1 MNGCAVSGGRSGGS
15 NAIDG
20 CGRRQRRWPTA
31 VETACR
37 TGKRSTAKKRITPN
51 DVTGATASRRTA
63 GRHGDRALHQQHR
76 KRGETPGTRKMSRL
90 HGNRG
95 HAVGPASDRQSP
107 WAARERPADH
117 SVAPPLHP
125 RTTGQA
131 QVLRRPPRRSYSR
144 HGRLWGSFLLTPE
157 TRVPALR
164 PSHSMVSPSRT
175 RRSDGDSH
183 ACNVAAQAAEDR
195 RT

>member
-1 MNGCAVSGGRSGGS
+1 MRSRTVRH
-15 NAIDG
+15 
-20 CGRRQRRWPTA
+20 RRRTRIQRREAIENRRIRRILAGADA
-31 VETACR
+31 VFR
-37 TGKRSTAKKRITPN
+37 RRRRIG
-51 DVTGATASRRTA
+51 DVPGATASRRTA
-63 GRHGDRALHQQHR
+63 GRHGDRALHQQCR
-76 KRGETPGTRKMSRL
+76 KSRVTPGMRKMSRVQ
-90 HGNRG
+90 GNRG

-164 PSHSMVSPSRT
+164 PPHSMVSPSRT